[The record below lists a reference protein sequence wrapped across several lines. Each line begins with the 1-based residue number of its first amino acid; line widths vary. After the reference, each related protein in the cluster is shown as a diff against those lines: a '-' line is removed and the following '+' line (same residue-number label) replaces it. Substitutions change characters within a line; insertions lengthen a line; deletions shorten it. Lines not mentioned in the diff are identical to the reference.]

1 MIPLR
6 RRDGASVVA
15 VYHFVTN
22 NAGRTEDLGAMD
34 LVDDAA
40 AIAFGNEVIRDLI
53 HGAAK
58 QYTGRLPASHSR
70 GQRRSRSK
78 EIKESPR
85 AGGRW
90 VDHDLA

>member
-34 LVDDAA
+34 LVDM
-40 AIAFGNEVIRDLI
+40 
-53 HGAAK
+53 
-58 QYTGRLPASHSR
+58 
-70 GQRRSRSK
+70 RRPSLS
-78 EIKESPR
+78 
-85 AGGRW
+85 GMT
-90 VDHDLA
+90 